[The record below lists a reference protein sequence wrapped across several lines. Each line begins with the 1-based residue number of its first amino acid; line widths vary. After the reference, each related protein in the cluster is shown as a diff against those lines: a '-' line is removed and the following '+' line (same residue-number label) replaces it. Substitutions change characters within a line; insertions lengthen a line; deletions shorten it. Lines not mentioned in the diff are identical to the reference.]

1 MRCGMLVHITHH
13 PQGRKTIVF
22 SVDDRG
28 GLESQKSLLSV
39 FFTLG
44 VMAIV
49 RLAYKLNDGVNVI
62 DLAQGL
68 SLTERRLVRQKQVF
82 TIMGG
87 MLADGVRTATD
98 DNGRLIYADSA
109 IKISTAPNNFYTR
122 NAVTRGFQAWKKS
135 RAKAL
140 EAAGEGADLIVG
152 KYADFKVYLDETPA
166 SDYRLPISAASIPLG
181 GGEWDRAVIFPENSP
196 TSGSKELMIVGN
208 HHSARYSLSYGWLST
223 RAKPT
228 VDPEGTDLN
237 GDHVPDVAVDFLAT
251 MFQDS
256 NEDTMRIN
264 RIEDENQIRPFPTED
279 LMTVNRN
286 YSTSEPENLQL
297 QYFCDPQQND
307 LQHSIPGFQALC
319 GLIRVDVGN
328 DYSNPILVIDVET
341 KGWSF

>member
-1 MRCGMLVHITHH
+1 MAVRDARPSVYRH
-13 PQGRKTIVF
+13 PQGRKTVVF

-28 GLESQKSLLSV
+28 GVESQKSLLSL

-44 VMAIV
+44 IMAIV
-49 RLAYKLNDGVNVI
+49 RLAYKLQDGRNII

-68 SLTERRLVRQKQVF
+68 SLTERRLIRQKQVF

-87 MLADGVRTATD
+87 MIADGVRTQT
-98 DNGRLIYADSA
+98 NGDYVDSA

-140 EAAGEGADLIVG
+140 EASGDGADLLVG
-152 KYADFKVYLDETPA
+152 KYSDFKVYLDETA
-166 SDYRLPISAASIPLG
+166 DAYYRLPISAASIPLA
-181 GGEWDRAVIFPENSP
+181 GGEWDRAVIFPENNGAHNAKSF
-196 TSGSKELMIVGN
+196 MIVGN
-208 HHSARYSLSYGWLST
+208 HSSDKYSLSYGWLAT

-228 VDPEGTDLN
+228 VDPEGADLD
-237 GDHVPDVAVDFLAT
+237 GDHVPDVVVDFINT

-256 NEDTMRIN
+256 DEDALRLN
-264 RIEDENQIRPFPTED
+264 RAEDENQLRPFPTED
-279 LMTVNRN
+279 LMTINRN
-286 YSTSEPENLQL
+286 YSSDEPENLQL
-297 QYFCDPQQND
+297 QYFCDPQQDD

-328 DYSNPILVIDVET
+328 DYSNPILLIDVET